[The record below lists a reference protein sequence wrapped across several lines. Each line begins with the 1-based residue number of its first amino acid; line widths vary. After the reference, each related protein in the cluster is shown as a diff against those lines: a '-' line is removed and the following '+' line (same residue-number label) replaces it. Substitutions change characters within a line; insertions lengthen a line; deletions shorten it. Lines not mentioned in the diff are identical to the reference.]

1 MNSMKKMTQISIVV
15 AISVI
20 ALSYWTFIQI
30 PEHNQLSEFYPHD
43 HEYVGQNQVVSD
55 VYGEL
60 SAPFLI
66 KDTLIQDII
75 EQNGNNLKIFSTVS
89 SKNSATDEVLFYL
102 ENTYNVDSKTRLHLD
117 KEGKLFAFLPG
128 VEKKDYDFFHPAV
141 FFDDPMMFKGTDVF
155 HGLEVYVFEVVTK
168 GEDISEAFPQFTPHK
183 IFTDTT
189 SRFLVEPTTGNVL
202 SVEKNWENYLV
213 ENGKRINT
221 VEIGEKK
228 TTEFI
233 EHIFAEMTISQ
244 MENIYFNNFL
254 MPIFI
259 LTIILIGGFI
269 WILYTHLNR
278 LDQERSKLEKKEKL
292 KDELVTMLGHEIKNP
307 LTPIRMVSELL
318 LMEKDGPLTDK
329 QRERVKIIL
338 DNSNILSELLTDF
351 LDIKKLDLDKIK
363 LSKTEVDLKE
373 YLENVVESV
382 RPFTGE
388 KNIQFSLNL
397 QKSWKITCDQKRI
410 SQVISNLVKNAID
423 FVPEGRGKIIISAE
437 LSKEGTIISVTDNGI
452 GIPSPKAEIIFDK
465 FKQLESPSHI
475 HHEGSGL
482 GLSVCKGI
490 VEAHGGR
497 IWLDKSYDAGARF
510 QFLIPYEF

>member
-1 MNSMKKMTQISIVV
+1 MNSTKKTILQISVII
-15 AISVI
+15 AISVTV
-20 ALSYWTFIQI
+20 LSYWEFIQI
-30 PEHNQLSEFYPHD
+30 HEHSELSEFYPLD
-43 HEYVGQNQVVSD
+43 HEYEGQNQVVSD

-75 EQNGNNLKIFSTVS
+75 EQNGNNLKILSTVS
-89 SKNSATDEVLFYL
+89 SKNSETDEVLFYL

-117 KEGKLFAFLPG
+117 KEGKLFAFPPG

-141 FFDDPMMFKGTDVF
+141 FFDDPMVFKGTEVF

-168 GEDISEAFPQFTPHK
+168 GADISEAFPQFTPHK

-202 SVEKNWENYLV
+202 RVEKNWENYLV

-233 EHIFAEMTISQ
+233 EHIFAEMTVNH
-244 MENIYFNNFL
+244 MDHIYFNDFL
-254 MPIFI
+254 LPIFI
-259 LTIILIGGFI
+259 LTMILIGGFI
-269 WILYTHLNR
+269 WILYTYFTR
-278 LDQERSKLEKKEKL
+278 LTHEKHQLKEKEKI

-307 LTPIRMVSELL
+307 LTPIQMISELL

-351 LDIKKLDLDKIK
+351 LDIKKFHLDQIK

-373 YLENVVESV
+373 YLENAVESV
-382 RPFTGE
+382 RPFTE
-388 KNIQFSLNL
+388 AKNIQFSLNL
-397 QKSWKITCDQKRI
+397 QKSWKIICDQKRI

-437 LSKEGTIISVTDNGI
+437 LSKEGTIISVADNGI
-452 GIPSPKAEIIFDK
+452 GIQSTHAEVIFDR
-465 FKQLESPSHI
+465 FKQLESPLHI
-475 HHEGSGL
+475 RHEGSGL
-482 GLSVCKGI
+482 GLSVCKEI

-497 IWLDKSYDAGARF
+497 IWLDKSYDAGAKF
-510 QFLIPYEF
+510 QFLIP

>member
-1 MNSMKKMTQISIVV
+1 MNYPKKIILQISIVV
-15 AISVI
+15 VISVT
-20 ALSYWTFIQI
+20 ALLYWGFIQI
-30 PEHNQLSEFYPHD
+30 PENNQLSETYILD
-43 HEYVGQNQVVSD
+43 QEYVGQNQVVSD

-66 KDTLIQDII
+66 RDTLIQDII
-75 EQNGNNLKIFSTVS
+75 EQNDNNLKIHSTVS
-89 SKNSATDEVLFYL
+89 SKNSETGEVLFYF

-117 KEGKLFAFLPG
+117 KEGKLFAFPPG
-128 VEKKDYDFFHPAV
+128 VEKKDHDFFHPAV
-141 FFDDPMMFKGTDVF
+141 FFDDPMVFKGTDVF
-155 HGLEVYVFEVVTK
+155 NGLEVYVFEVVTK
-168 GEDISEAFPQFTPHK
+168 GADISGAFPQFTPHK

-189 SRFLVEPTTGNVL
+189 SRFLIEPTTGNVL
-202 SVEKNWENYLV
+202 SFEKNWENYLI
-213 ENGKRINT
+213 ENGERINT
-221 VEIGEKK
+221 IEIGGKK
-228 TTEFI
+228 TTEFT
-233 EHIFAEMTISQ
+233 EHIFTEMTISQ

-259 LTIILIGGFI
+259 LTMILIGGSI
-269 WILYTHLNR
+269 WILYTHLAR
-278 LDQERSKLEKKEKL
+278 LDHERSQLKEKEKI

-307 LTPIRMVSELL
+307 LTPIQAFSELL

-329 QRERVKIIL
+329 QRERVKTIL

-351 LDIKKLDLDKIK
+351 LDIKKLHLGQIK
-363 LSKTEVDLKE
+363 LSKTEVDLKT

-382 RPFTGE
+382 RPFTE
-388 KNIQFSLNL
+388 AKNIQFSLNL
-397 QKSWKITCDQKRI
+397 QTSWKIVCDQKRI

-423 FVPEGRGKIIISAE
+423 FVPEGRGKITISAK

-452 GIPSPKAEIIFDK
+452 GIPSTQSEVIFDR
-465 FKQLESPSHI
+465 FKQLESPPHI

-482 GLSVCKGI
+482 GLPVCKGI

-510 QFLIPYEF
+510 QFLIP